1 MSISSVLLSGLSGLR
16 AAQTGI
22 NTVSQNIANANTPG
36 YVRTEVTLSPLT
48 QIGDA
53 SGVRVEGVR
62 RAADRFLATASY
74 IATASQGAA
83 TARADL
89 LTRAQSTFG
98 DPSKSSSMFGM
109 LDEFWSAMTEIGV
122 DPSSALRRGDAVSS
136 LQTLFA
142 ETQRVG
148 QSIQDLIGEAD
159 QRISDAVQEAQ
170 SLMDRIAQMN
180 QEIRLTRSTGADS
193 SGAENAQS
201 ALVDRLSALMD
212 VRVTQQPDGGI
223 HVRTSGGAL
232 LVGVEAAKLSYTPNN
247 ASFTTQGV
255 ITINEQLG
263 TQANL
268 EPLLLGGEI
277 KGLLQARDVDLPGL
291 AEALGGFTATLA
303 DSLNAVH
310 NENSSSP
317 AVSSLVG
324 RQTGLLGSDAI
335 GFSGQAIIG
344 ITDAGGALSQRL
356 TIDFDAMT
364 ITGEQPAATYSFAGG
379 TITDFAAA
387 LDAAMG
393 AASPPGN
400 ASFTNG
406 VLSLDV
412 GSNGGIVVQQDPND
426 PADRAGRGFSHFFGL
441 NDLVSRPN
449 PLFFESGIQGTDEH
463 GLNQFGTISYQVRD
477 SAGRFVANRTVE
489 ITGPLFAP
497 GSTWNDVLTALNAPG
512 TGLGEYGSFSLNSST
527 GQIGFTPIGSYTVS
541 LLQDTTTRGS
551 TGVSFTALNG
561 LSESST
567 AGRAIELDVDSA
579 IASNPSL
586 LAVARPDLTSALGS
600 RIIEAGD
607 NRGATALVNARDTVR
622 SFSAS
627 GILTPQ
633 ATSLANYASRFGGE
647 VARLATDA
655 QRAQT
660 GAAAVATAAADR
672 RSEVEGV
679 SVDDELMRMTVY
691 QNAYAASARVI
702 QAATD
707 MLDVLMNLGY
717 R

>member
-1 MSISSVLLSGLSGLR
+1 
-16 AAQTGI
+16 
-22 NTVSQNIANANTPG
+22 
-36 YVRTEVTLSPLT
+36 
-48 QIGDA
+48 
-53 SGVRVEGVR
+53 
-62 RAADRFLATASY
+62 
-74 IATASQGAA
+74 
-83 TARADL
+83 
-89 LTRAQSTFG
+89 
-98 DPSKSSSMFGM
+98 
-109 LDEFWSAMTEIGV
+109 
-122 DPSSALRRGDAVSS
+122 
-136 LQTLFA
+136 
-142 ETQRVG
+142 
-148 QSIQDLIGEAD
+148 
-159 QRISDAVQEAQ
+159 
-170 SLMDRIAQMN
+170 
-180 QEIRLTRSTGADS
+180 
-193 SGAENAQS
+193 
-201 ALVDRLSALMD
+201 
-212 VRVTQQPDGGI
+212 
-223 HVRTSGGAL
+223 
-232 LVGVEAAKLSYTPNN
+232 
-247 ASFTTQGV
+247 
-255 ITINEQLG
+255 
-263 TQANL
+263 
-268 EPLLLGGEI
+268 
-277 KGLLQARDVDLPGL
+277 
-291 AEALGGFTATLA
+291 
-303 DSLNAVH
+303 
-310 NENSSSP
+310 
-317 AVSSLVG
+317 
-324 RQTGLLGSDAI
+324 LLGSDAI
-335 GFSGQAIIG
+335 GFTGQAIIG

-356 TIDFDAMT
+356 TIDFDART
-364 ITGEQPAATYSFAGG
+364 ITGEQPATTYSFSGG

-400 ASFTNG
+400 ASFSNG

-412 GSNGGIVVQQDPND
+412 GSNGGIVIQQDPND

-463 GLNQFGTISYQVRD
+463 GLNQFGTISYRVRD

-497 GSTWNDVLTALNAPG
+497 GSTWNDVLNALNAPG

-527 GQIGFTPIGSYTVS
+527 GQISFTPIAGYSVS
-541 LLQDTTTRGS
+541 LLQDTTTRGA

-561 LSESST
+561 LSEAST

-579 IASNPSL
+579 IAANPSL
-586 LAVARPDLTSALGS
+586 LAVARPDLTSLIGS

-607 NRGATALVNARDTVR
+607 NRGATALVNARDTIR

-707 MLDVLMNLGY
+707 MLDVLMSLGY